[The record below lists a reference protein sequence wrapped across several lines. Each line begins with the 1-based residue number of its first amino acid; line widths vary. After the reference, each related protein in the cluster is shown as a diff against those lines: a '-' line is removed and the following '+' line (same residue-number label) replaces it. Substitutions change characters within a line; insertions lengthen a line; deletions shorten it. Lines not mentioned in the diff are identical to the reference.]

1 MKYAQIIKGNA
12 MNNAFNET
20 EIRKAISL
28 LIGEGNIFECRI
40 LNSANKSQQYSA
52 YFKSSNSLIAN
63 LSKQDLRDS
72 NVYIILNKIKNEC
85 YGRKQAESFKK
96 VNTST
101 SDTDVERRWWLLIDI
116 DPERPSDTSSTD
128 AQLAYAK
135 KKMSQVYKFLQNA
148 GFTEPI
154 MACSGNG
161 YHLLYRIDLENS
173 EQNKNLIKRFLETLD
188 VYFSDEFIKI
198 DKSVFNASRICK
210 LYGTYARKGRDIP
223 EQPHRMSEIKYVPE
237 MIEAVKKIYIQK
249 VVDSIKEEQPKP
261 SRYNNYNAGSFDIE
275 EWMRKYGINYKP
287 TSYSDGTKYIL
298 DCCPFDSNHKG
309 KDAVIFKMQNGAIG
323 FKCFHNSCSDKTW
336 KDVRLLYEP
345 DAYSKK
351 WEDQKN
357 SMYESKNRYVKI
369 QPRQIEVVQN
379 EPVFMT
385 AKQIMERPSPPESF
399 IKTGI
404 TEIDK
409 TMRGLKKEHTSIW
422 SGLRGSAKSTVLS
435 QIALNAVNDNNTVI
449 CYSGELSSKSFMR
462 WMNQQAAG
470 HKNEPSAFEG
480 YYNTPIVIRE
490 KIAEWLSDRF
500 FLYNNY
506 YGNNFEEIIKKV
518 EEKVEK
524 EKADFVILDN
534 LMSFNISSMGNTK
547 WDAQSAFVWKLHEL
561 AMQQHI
567 HIAFVAH
574 PKKAAGFL
582 RFDDI
587 SGTADLGN
595 AVDDAFIVHR
605 NNQDFQRL
613 TADMFKWHPD
623 NEVYRGTNVIEIV
636 KDRDGGTQDCFI
648 PLYYEAR
655 SKRLKNSPEENVV
668 YGWEQR
674 DENGFMEVAEGFEF
688 DEI

>member
-1 MKYAQIIKGNA
+1 MLDEK
-12 MNNAFNET
+12 

-28 LIGEGNIFECRI
+28 IIGDGNLFECRI
-40 LNSANKSQQYSA
+40 IYAHKKVQPSG
-52 YFKSSNSLIAN
+52 YFTDSDTL
-63 LSKQDLRDS
+63 LERLRRMDLRNA
-72 NVYIILNKIKNEC
+72 NVYIVLNRLKKEC
-85 YGRKQAESFKK
+85 GGREQNGRFVDGA
-96 VNTST
+96 ST
-101 SDTDVERRWWLLIDI
+101 TNDKDI
-116 DPERPSDTSSTD
+116 DTREWILVDFDSERPSGTSATNEGV
-128 AQLAYAK
+128 LLAK
-135 KKMSQVYKFLQNA
+135 KKAGQVYKFLQEQ
-148 GFTEPI
+148 GFPEPI
-154 MACSGNG
+154 IAFSGNG
-161 YHLLYRIDLENS
+161 YHLLYKLKMLNNDANRDL
-173 EQNKNLIKRFLETLD
+173 LKRFLEALD
-188 VYFSDEFIKI
+188 IIFSENEVHI
-198 DKSVFNASRICK
+198 DTVNFNASRICK
-210 LYGTYARKGRDIP
+210 LYGTIAQKGSNT
-223 EQPHRMSEIKYVPE
+223 ELQPHRMSKITYVPDE
-237 MIEAVKKIYIQK
+237 IVPVDAAYIKKIA
-249 VVDSIKEEQPKP
+249 DTIKPEQPQAN
-261 SRYNNYNAGSFDIE
+261 RYNNYNRGSFDLD
-275 EWMRKYGINYKP
+275 EWLNKYGINYRIA
-287 TSYSDGTKYIL
+287 SYSGGDKYIL

-480 YYNTPIVIRE
+480 YYNTPIAIRE

-688 DEI
+688 DEL